1 MRMVMFRTRPVV
13 GGAIAKVFKI
23 WHRTLTAFQSHAC
36 DDEEL
41 HLRCT
46 PSTVISVHYVFYG
59 RQAGSGHLCPDRSTA
74 FISTACESTKALQIV
89 HARCHK
95 HRSCRLYISKET
107 FRDDPCPDVRKFI
120 EVMYKCRP
128 DGFLNKIVC
137 EGGQLDLL
145 CPEGQGLTIFSA
157 SYGTT
162 KEGVVECR
170 QSDGLESKD
179 CLVGRADETLRSL
192 CSGKQNCSLR
202 ADDRTFG
209 SPGCRGTKHLK
220 VAYNCVERVLLRPAG
235 RHPSEETIQ
244 TTSFPAWARGVDHSA
259 QSNLWPDSAGSDS
272 STPASDS
279 SKLEMQSD
287 EVPIT
292 NYKREALAGD
302 RELVG
307 FMSKWMTA
315 HKYMKGNKDKLVLY
329 LSISLAIGFLVFVTV
344 LAGRFVITRLEGG
357 GGGSSRIKFNT
368 TPETEDQFFSD
379 SDLEHF
385 EPPDPLPP
393 PPPLNYT
400 ASMRRKDSEAAPRAP
415 IDHGSDHYFS

>member
-1 MRMVMFRTRPVV
+1 MDGLKIGMAWSATRPFAWCELTVMSSL
-13 GGAIAKVFKI
+13 KRLLLLPET

-89 HARCHK
+89 HDRCHK
-95 HRSCRLYISKET
+95 HRSCRLYISKDT

-170 QSDGLESKD
+170 QSEGFELKD
-179 CLVGRADETLRSL
+179 CVVGRSDETLRSL

-235 RHPSEETIQ
+235 RHPAEEAIQ
-244 TTSFPAWARGVDHSA
+244 TTSFPAWVRGVDHSA
-259 QSNLWPDSAGSDS
+259 HSNLWPGN
-272 STPASDS
+272 
-279 SKLEMQSD
+279 QSFD
-287 EVPIT
+287 Q
-292 NYKREALAGD
+292 
-302 RELVG
+302 
-307 FMSKWMTA
+307 
-315 HKYMKGNKDKLVLY
+315 Y
-329 LSISLAIGFLVFVTV
+329 LSVHNDAFSNPPTS
-344 LAGRFVITRLEGG
+344 RRLEEAVVGDWLMM
-357 GGGSSRIKFNT
+357 IKFK
-368 TPETEDQFFSD
+368 
-379 SDLEHF
+379 
-385 EPPDPLPP
+385 
-393 PPPLNYT
+393 
-400 ASMRRKDSEAAPRAP
+400 AS
-415 IDHGSDHYFS
+415 

>member
-1 MRMVMFRTRPVV
+1 MKFSTRLEI
-13 GGAIAKVFKI
+13 GLILACFFSRFITKSCANDHYET
-23 WHRTLTAFQSHAC
+23 WHQTLTPFQSHAC

-59 RQAGSGHLCPDRSTA
+59 RQAHSGHLCPDRSTA
-74 FISTACESTKALQIV
+74 FISTACQSTKALKVV
-89 HARCHK
+89 HDRCHK
-95 HRSCRLYISKET
+95 HRSCHLYISKET

-170 QSDGLESKD
+170 QSEGFEPKD
-179 CLVGRADETLRSL
+179 CLVERTLEILQNL

-202 ADDRTFG
+202 ADDKTFG

-220 VAYNCVERVLLRPAG
+220 VAYNCVERVLLRLPG
-235 RHPSEETIQ
+235 RHPAEETIQ
-244 TTSFPAWARGVDHSA
+244 TTSFPAWVRGVDPSA
-259 QSNLWPDSAGSDS
+259 QSNLWPDSGSRDD

-287 EVPIT
+287 EVPAI
-292 NYKREALAGD
+292 NYKKEALAGD
-302 RELVG
+302 QELVG

-315 HKYMKGNKDKLVLY
+315 HKYMK
-329 LSISLAIGFLVFVTV
+329 
-344 LAGRFVITRLEGG
+344 
-357 GGGSSRIKFNT
+357 
-368 TPETEDQFFSD
+368 
-379 SDLEHF
+379 
-385 EPPDPLPP
+385 
-393 PPPLNYT
+393 
-400 ASMRRKDSEAAPRAP
+400 EAAE
-415 IDHGSDHYFS
+415 

>member
-1 MRMVMFRTRPVV
+1 MKFSTRLEI
-13 GGAIAKVFKI
+13 GLILACFFSRFITKSCANDHYET
-23 WHRTLTAFQSHAC
+23 WHQTLTPFQSHAC

-59 RQAGSGHLCPDRSTA
+59 RQAHSGHLCPDRSTA
-74 FISTACESTKALQIV
+74 FISTACQSTKAL
-89 HARCHK
+89 K
-95 HRSCRLYISKET
+95 NRLYHTCNAISSSLDKG
-107 FRDDPCPDVRKFI
+107 FQISNGRWIRRRYFN
-120 EVMYKCRP
+120 
-128 DGFLNKIVC
+128 GFLNKIVC

-170 QSDGLESKD
+170 QSEGFEPKD
-179 CLVGRADETLRSL
+179 CLVERTLEILQNL

-202 ADDRTFG
+202 ADDKTFG

-220 VAYNCVERVLLRPAG
+220 VAYNCVERVLLRLPG
-235 RHPSEETIQ
+235 RHPAEETIQ
-244 TTSFPAWARGVDHSA
+244 TTSFPAWVRGVDPSA
-259 QSNLWPDSAGSDS
+259 QSNLWPDSGSRDD

-287 EVPIT
+287 EVPAI
-292 NYKREALAGD
+292 NYKKEALAGD
-302 RELVG
+302 QELVG

-344 LAGRFVITRLEGG
+344 LAGRFVITKLE
-357 GGGSSRIKFNT
+357 SNRRNNKFNI

-393 PPPLNYT
+393 PPLNYT
-400 ASMRRKDSEAAPRAP
+400 ASMRRKDSEVAPRAP
-415 IDHGSDHYFS
+415 INPGNEHCFS